1 MTMKEKLVP
10 VTKVSITQF
19 NFEFNRQ
26 VFLTTFVDDQLRF
39 PSSSLSF
46 LYINMFQLLDPILRS
61 SLIIRWNCFQ
71 KSTVYSMVSSFF
83 FFSDKRNITYVGNNN
98 KEIFNRH
105 FSFYLLKSAS
115 LLDSPEQSTVW

>member
-1 MTMKEKLVP
+1 MKEKLVP

-61 SLIIRWNCFQ
+61 NLIIRWNCFQ
-71 KSTVYSMVSSFF
+71 KSISMVLLFF
-83 FFSDKRNITYVGNNN
+83 FFSDKRNIFPRHCHNN
-98 KEIFNRH
+98 KDI
-105 FSFYLLKSAS
+105 L
-115 LLDSPEQSTVW
+115 